1 MTKIEQIFW
10 GWAKYSFMTL
20 GWKPKP
26 EQWHLAEQRL
36 YICDDCPLR
45 INNKCSKCGC
55 NCNNN
60 KKFLNKLAW
69 ADQECP
75 IGKWGKVKPAPEKP
89 KED

>member
-55 NCNNN
+55 N
-60 KKFLNKLAW
+60 LA
-69 ADQECP
+69 AKTLVEESECP
-75 IGKWGKVKPAPEKP
+75 EGKW
-89 KED
+89 

>member
-36 YICDDCPLR
+36 YICDECPVR
-45 INNKCSKCGC
+45 KNNKCTKCSC
-55 NCNNN
+55 NLMA
-60 KKFLNKLAW
+60 KTLVATEK
-69 ADQECP
+69 CP
-75 IGKWGKVKPAPEKP
+75 EGKW
-89 KED
+89 